1 MGESANFDNFKG
13 CEVADLDLD
22 VEFRNAKY
30 MWEEITNM
38 IWKAPN
44 VADIIC
50 EQLWVSITF
59 SNTNTCFFLEIMLIC
74 FLLHILYWKT
84 KYDFLRFIYNWIAS
98 QSCISQSYGK
108 FGAQE

>member
-30 MWEEITNM
+30 MWEEMTNM
-38 IWKAPN
+38 TWKPPN

-59 SNTNTCFFLEIMLIC
+59 SNTNTCFFSGNNVDLFSSSHFVL
-74 FLLHILYWKT
+74 K
-84 KYDFLRFIYNWIAS
+84 D
-98 QSCISQSYGK
+98 
-108 FGAQE
+108 